1 MAPARVYAVHDWGLT
16 AGVVA
21 AAVMTLYSAIVAKSY
36 FLVML
41 SVALQV
47 GALLW
52 TSVGYLPRGQAALKG
67 WAACRRRLCVA
78 VWLRSCVA
86 LPCMSG
92 SPIVSWPQC
101 SRHCSAVSQKSCA
114 ILAKSL
120 CWAWYR
126 AMTPTVLRGCLGRGR
141 LPHERLSGVTGVQ
154 TNMSMSTFSSWCIA
168 LSIALRP
175 VTDMP
180 T

>member
-1 MAPARVYAVHDWGLT
+1 MHAVHDWGLT

-67 WAACRRRLCVA
+67 RAACRRRLCVA
-78 VWLRSCVA
+78 AWLCGVA
-86 LPCMSG
+86 VCMSG

-120 CWAWYR
+120 CWGWYR
-126 AMTPTVLRGCLGRGR
+126 AMTPTALRGCLGRGR
-141 LPHERLSGVTGVQ
+141 LPHEKLSGVTGVQ
-154 TNMSMSTFSSWCIA
+154 TNMSMSTFSLWCIS

-175 VTDMP
+175 VTDMAGHP